1 MAITAG
7 AAIGV
12 IATVGSLYQ
21 GYQSYQK
28 QEEAQEAQEDAN
40 EISQRSNQLQQQ
52 ENIRRAIARSRVARA
67 QQEAAGAAAGGGGA
81 SVATQG
87 SAGGES
93 TGTAANIG
101 FAIGQND
108 LQNQRFDLL
117 IDAGRSM
124 QEANRAQAIGGFL
137 GSASQFGGGGAGFA
151 NLARYGYNRFK
162 STGETP

>member
-1 MAITAG
+1 MAVTGTVISA
-7 AAIGV
+7 

-21 GYQSYQK
+21 GYQSYQR
-28 QEEAQEAQEDAN
+28 QEEAQDAQEEAN

-101 FAIGQND
+101 FAIGQNE

-117 IDAGRSM
+117 IDAGQSM
-124 QEANRAQAIGGFL
+124 QDANRAQAIGGFL
-137 GSASQFGGGGAGFA
+137 GSASQFDGGGAGFA
-151 NLARYGYNRFK
+151 NLARYGYKKYQDSR
-162 STGETP
+162 GEG